1 MTRTRNPTRTEF
13 QRLLQSMPHA
23 VAWVANDRTHL
34 FANRAYAAQFG
45 RRPEG
50 LVGRHL
56 RSVFG
61 DAAYASAERHIEAAL
76 GGASA
81 AFDLA
86 LGEGAGETVIDTEYM
101 PNRTDGG
108 EIDGFFICVRDVTEP
123 KRQESALKESETRY
137 AALFEKMLDG
147 CAVHEI
153 ICDGNGD
160 PVDYRFTD
168 VNPAFQEITGL
179 SRDVVIGKTV
189 REVLPETESHWFKAY
204 GDVALTGEPARFENS
219 AQALGKVFDVLAF
232 STQPGTFAVIF
243 RDITEENRVE
253 LERIVERSP
262 AVSFLWRNEEEWPV
276 DFVSKNIALYG
287 YSPDDFLTGKV
298 KFADVVHPDDLE
310 RVVDEVAAY
319 SAGPDDEF
327 SQEYR
332 LKTASGKY
340 IWIEDHTWIRRAA
353 DGAITHYQGILLDV
367 TGKKEA
373 ERRLKLAMDEA
384 EAANRAK
391 SEFLAAMSHD
401 LRTPLNAIM
410 GFSEMIRTHAF
421 GPLGEEHYEE
431 YAQDIHR
438 SGTLLISLINDIL
451 DLSKIEAEKYIVN
464 EVILDVRQLVEE
476 SVNQNRAAM
485 NKPAQVFSID
495 AAADLPDLR
504 ADERAVLQILNNL
517 VSNAIKFSSDDGA
530 IGIGVGT
537 DAENAIVIAVAD
549 DGIGMSEAD
558 LESIRKP
565 FAQANGEHARRHEG
579 TGLGLYLV
587 GNLMKLHG
595 GTMRVS
601 SEPGKG
607 TTVTVRF
614 PPARTANTAGQHGP
628 HLGG

>member
-76 GGASA
+76 GGESA

-86 LGEGAGETVIDTEYM
+86 LGEGAGETVIHTEYM
-101 PNRTDGG
+101 PNRTDDG

-179 SRDVVIGKTV
+179 SRDAVIGKTV
-189 REVLPETESHWFKAY
+189 REVLPETEPHWFKVY
-204 GDVALTGEPARFENS
+204 GEVALTGKPARFENS

-243 RDITEENRVE
+243 RDITAENRVE

-262 AVSFLWRNEEEWPV
+262 AVSLLWRNEEEWPV

-410 GFSEMIRTHAF
+410 GFSEMMRTHAF

-464 EVILDVRQLVEE
+464 EMILDVRQLVEE

-485 NKPAQVFSID
+485 NKPAQTVSID
-495 AAADLPDLR
+495 TAAGLPALR

-517 VSNAIKFSSDDGA
+517 VSNAIKFSLDDGM
-530 IGIGVGT
+530 IGIGVET

-549 DGIGMSEAD
+549 NGIGMSEAD
-558 LESIRKP
+558 VESIRKP

-614 PPARTANTAGQHGP
+614 PPARTTNTAGQHRPYLSG
-628 HLGG
+628 

>member
-61 DAAYASAERHIEAAL
+61 DAAYASVERHIEAAL

-86 LGEGAGETVIDTEYM
+86 LGEGAGETVIHTEYM

-410 GFSEMIRTHAF
+410 GFSEMMRTHAF

>member
-86 LGEGAGETVIDTEYM
+86 LGEGAGETVIHTEYM

-410 GFSEMIRTHAF
+410 GFSEMMRTHAF

>member
-410 GFSEMIRTHAF
+410 GFREMMRTHAF

>member
-86 LGEGAGETVIDTEYM
+86 LGEGAGETVIHTEYM
-101 PNRTDGG
+101 PNRTDGR

-410 GFSEMIRTHAF
+410 GFREMMRTHAF

>member
-76 GGASA
+76 GGESA

-86 LGEGAGETVIDTEYM
+86 LGEGAGETVIHTEYM
-101 PNRTDGG
+101 PNRTDDG

-179 SRDVVIGKTV
+179 SRDAVIGKTV
-189 REVLPETESHWFKAY
+189 REVLPETEPHWFKVY
-204 GDVALTGEPARFENS
+204 GEVALTGKPARFENS

-243 RDITEENRVE
+243 RDITAENRVE

-410 GFSEMIRTHAF
+410 GFSEMMRTHAF

-464 EVILDVRQLVEE
+464 EMILDVRQLVEE

-485 NKPAQVFSID
+485 NKPAQTVSID
-495 AAADLPDLR
+495 TAAGLPALR

-517 VSNAIKFSSDDGA
+517 VSNAIKFSLDDGM
-530 IGIGVGT
+530 IGIGVET

-549 DGIGMSEAD
+549 NGIGMSEAD
-558 LESIRKP
+558 VESIRKP

-614 PPARTANTAGQHGP
+614 PPARTTNTAGQHRPYLSG
-628 HLGG
+628 

>member
-86 LGEGAGETVIDTEYM
+86 LGEGAGETVIHTEYM

-410 GFSEMIRTHAF
+410 GFREMMRTHAF